1 MHLQDENDGTK
12 VLLRM
17 VGPLLAVVWGGD
29 KHFLYSFFGKCVS
42 IRFGVLPYH
51 NSSLKFEIKAKQFYA
66 ASQRVL

>member
-1 MHLQDENDGTK
+1 MHKAGKKLRFFMHLQDENDGTK

-42 IRFGVLPYH
+42 IRFGVLPYQKAC
-51 NSSLKFEIKAKQFYA
+51 KF
-66 ASQRVL
+66 

>member
-17 VGPLLAVVWGGD
+17 VGPLLAVVWGGN

-42 IRFGVLPYH
+42 IRFGVLPYQKAC
-51 NSSLKFEIKAKQFYA
+51 KF
-66 ASQRVL
+66 

>member
-29 KHFLYSFFGKCVS
+29 KHFHYSFFGKRVS
-42 IRFGVLPYH
+42 IRFGVLPYQKAC
-51 NSSLKFEIKAKQFYA
+51 KF
-66 ASQRVL
+66 